1 MASSCHNRVARPI
14 WPQVGSELQREM
26 KEAGLFPA
34 RSPEIEAG
42 TDEADLVAYPMRK
55 EGGLRV
61 VEDDAFLAV
70 DQARPTHDTGKDGI
84 EPEDGDL
91 VRENHLLCVEDLA
104 LPGEDVNELGD
115 LGRVG
120 GARREDRRPLRLA
133 VWNGP
138 GFDAHEEIVELGLG
152 HRQQLCD
159 IVGHCGSPLQGYE
172 SFEQEGRLD
181 NWW

>member
-1 MASSCHNRVARPI
+1 MN
-14 WPQVGSELQREM
+14 
-26 KEAGLFPA
+26 EAGLVPEHY
-34 RSPEIEAG
+34 PEIETG
-42 TDEADLVAYPMRK
+42 TDEADLVAYPVRND
-55 EGGLRV
+55 GGLRV

-70 DQARPTHDTGKDGI
+70 EPARLTNDAGKDSI
-84 EPEDGDL
+84 EAEDADL
-91 VRENHLLCVEDLA
+91 VREEHLLCVEDLA
-104 LPGEDVNELGD
+104 LPGEDVDELGD

-120 GARREDRRPLRLA
+120 GARRDDRRPLRVA

-138 GFDAHEEIVELGLG
+138 GFDAREEMVELGLG